1 MRIVRKISAILLIIT
16 IVLSLQLLPAQ
27 AANALPTGSIKTS
40 GVNLR
45 SGAGTTY
52 SVVATMSKG
61 TKVVLLS
68 CKRYNTNWYHIKVKT
83 TKKKG
88 YVHKDYLKINSN
100 QLYIPTAATGYKGYT
115 VKYTNVLNTTG
126 KTISW
131 SSSDTSIATIDKN
144 GKATCKKAG
153 SVTITAKAGD
163 KKLTSKLTVKKADVT
178 LNKTSLTLYKG
189 GDTAK
194 LTATCAKA
202 VTWTSSNTSVA
213 TVSNGTI
220 TPKELGTTTIKAASK
235 SGSATCKVTVEKLTI
250 TLSVTKSTMYVGNY
264 AIITPSGGK
273 SGYTYSSN
281 NTSVITVNSKGIVNA
296 KATGTATVTVKS
308 GSLTKT
314 KKFTVKSGSN
324 ITLSHTT
331 STLYATKTLYIKS
344 TTGGVKW
351 KTSNKAVATV
361 NNGYVYG
368 AKKGYAVIS
377 AYTSSGCKD
386 CLVTVKA
393 AEPVRFVYTSEN
405 SVLLNNTVKAIAIT
419 DKVRSNV
426 KFKLKSPSGKIIW
439 IKKPSKT
446 VSSKRITWKAT
457 SKKMTEAGVYDI
469 IAYARTKSNSS
480 YKTGA
485 GGKSTFYVSK
495 CTSRATTGY
504 SQRRATTSLLKNIA
518 SFEGYLSK
526 VTPDALVADS
536 PTVGYGKV
544 VYPGDTF
551 YNGMTKSEAFAYL
564 TKTVNESGFTSRV
577 NKLLT
582 DNKIKFNQT
591 QFDALVDFSYNLGA
605 YAIELDSSFMS
616 MLKNTYG
623 KDSYKLTGYIRVT
636 SAPLKKSASSSS
648 TTLKNIK
655 AGTVVTLVSDT
666 STSGYYKVKYSS
678 KTGYVKTSQIVRRT
692 TSTTVRDLKNTSYSK
707 LKSIILPYHHASG
720 TCYWGLLY
728 RRIDE
733 VEMYYFRDY
742 TVDGVNNDYKMKY
755 YCSRNSSFG
764 MG

>member
-1 MRIVRKISAILLIIT
+1 MRIARKISAILLIIT

-27 AANALPTGSIKTS
+27 TANALPTGSVNTS

-52 SVVATMSKG
+52 SVVETMAKN
-61 TKVVLLS
+61 TKVTLLS
-68 CKRYNTNWYHIKVKT
+68 CKRYNTDWYHIKVKSSG
-83 TKKKG
+83 KKG
-88 YVHKDYLKINSN
+88 YVHRDYLKINSG
-100 QLYIPTAATGYKGYT
+100 QLYIPASATGYKGYT

-126 KTISW
+126 QAISW
-131 SSSDTSIATIDKN
+131 SSSDKSIAEIDKN

-153 SVTITAKAGD
+153 SVTVTAKAGS
-163 KKLTSKLTVKKADVT
+163 KKLTSKLTVKNADVT
-178 LNKTSLTLYKG
+178 LNKTSLTLFKD

-213 TVSNGTI
+213 TVSNGTV
-220 TPKELGTTTIKAASK
+220 TPKAIGTATIKAASK
-235 SGSATCKVTVEKLTI
+235 SGSASCKVTVKKLTI

-273 SGYTYSSN
+273 SGYTYSSS

-296 KATGTATVTVKS
+296 KAAGTAKVTVKS
-308 GSLTKT
+308 GSLSET

-324 ITLSHTT
+324 IALSHTAG
-331 STLYATKTLYIKS
+331 TLLATKTLYIKS

-361 NNGYVYG
+361 SKGYVYG
-368 AKKGYAVIS
+368 VNKGYAVIS

-393 AEPVRFVYTSEN
+393 AEPIRFVYTSEN
-405 SVLLNNTVKAIAIT
+405 SVLLNKTVKAIAIT
-419 DKVRSNV
+419 DKVRTKV

-439 IKKPSKT
+439 VKNPSKS
-446 VSSKRITWKAT
+446 VSSKRITWKADT
-457 SKKMTEAGVYDI
+457 KKMTEAGVYDI
-469 IAYARTKSNSS
+469 TAYARTKSNSD
-480 YKTGA
+480 YKTSA

-495 CTSRATTGY
+495 CTSRATTDYGK
-504 SQRRATTSLLKNIA
+504 RRATTSLLKNIA
-518 SFEGYLSK
+518 SFEGFLSK
-526 VTPDALVADS
+526 VTPDAIVADS

-564 TKTVNESGFTSRV
+564 AKTVNESGFTSRV

-605 YAIELDSSFMS
+605 YAIEMDSSFMS

-623 KDSYKLTGYIRVT
+623 KDSYKLTGYIRVP
-636 SAPLKKSASSSS
+636 SAEMKKSASSSS
-648 TTLKNIK
+648 ATLKKVK
-655 AGTVVTLVSDT
+655 AGSIVKLT
-666 STSGYYKVKYSS
+666 SSTAKSGYYKVKYSS
-678 KTGYVKTSQIVRRT
+678 TTGYVKTSQITQRT

-707 LKSIILPYHHASG
+707 LKSILLPYHHASG
-720 TCYWGLLY
+720 SCYWGLLY
-728 RRIDE
+728 RRTDE

-742 TVDGVNNDYKMKY
+742 TVDGVNNDYMMKY
-755 YCSRNSSFG
+755 YCSRNSNFG